1 MSSTSRTYQGSTDA
15 ISDYLRAIGRIP
27 LLSPDEEL
35 HLGHII
41 QEWKQHA
48 CPPRQLERR
57 GRRALDRMV
66 TANLRLVTS
75 ICKRYQSRLIHNSL
89 ESLDLVQAGNIGLIR
104 AAEKFDP
111 SRGYRFSTYAFWWV
125 RQSVSRFI
133 AENGRTIRV
142 PPPMA
147 QLAAR
152 ASAIQSRAEQPLS
165 TDDLARRLGESSSR
179 LQQALKVMHQC
190 HVVSL
195 DIPLQGTESEINL
208 GDTISNLIDA
218 SDGSIGMLKED
229 YGWLH
234 QHLHRLD
241 DKERQVINLRL
252 NSAEPLSLAKVAD
265 QMNLKKTTVQWLERR
280 ALQKLQRALTQDE
293 AVAHDGHRSQPLQGA
308 SRSALNPTALNP
320 AAADALP
327 MRRAEEGRSGSD
339 HR

>member
-1 MSSTSRTYQGSTDA
+1 
-15 ISDYLRAIGRIP
+15 
-27 LLSPDEEL
+27 
-35 HLGHII
+35 
-41 QEWKQHA
+41 
-48 CPPRQLERR
+48 
-57 GRRALDRMV
+57 MV

-165 TDDLARRLGESSSR
+165 NDDLARRLGESSNR

-208 GDTISNLIDA
+208 GDTIGNVIDP
-218 SDGSIGMLKED
+218 SDCNSSMLKDD

-241 DKERQVINLRL
+241 EKERQVIDLRL
-252 NSAEPLSLAKVAD
+252 NSAEPLSLAKVAE

-280 ALQKLQRALTQDE
+280 ALQKLHRALAQDSG
-293 AVAHDGHRSQPLQGA
+293 APHAPQIRRTCRSSGIVGA
-308 SRSALNPTALNP
+308 
-320 AAADALP
+320 
-327 MRRAEEGRSGSD
+327 G
-339 HR
+339 